1 MTSTQKT
8 ISVLMPVYNG
18 ETFLQEA
25 LDSILGQTYTDFE
38 FIIIDD
44 ASEDGTADILNTCTD
59 PRVMRLRNE
68 KNRGNYAARNRGLT
82 LAKGK
87 YICVMDADDVANPD
101 RFSKQVAYLE
111 THPEVVAVGSRYLFS
126 DGYLRPVP
134 LMYEEICLYLL
145 EENCFLHSSLMIRSD
160 ALRKLRGYREEFIYS
175 ADYDLVCRLS
185 LLGKIGNMPDVLM
198 TYRWHTS
205 QISQRCSKKQRECAI
220 RICRQYQ
227 LAFITRYKSGK
238 QAVPDERMLFYPD
251 MGRAIAFY
259 TYARFTGNNTYERL
273 ADELLEKT
281 CSKLDI
287 YISAMYGNYLC
298 SLGCGLVYLLR
309 NGLVDGEEEDVLTDI
324 DEMLDVIIR
333 EEWKREDADLAGWIY
348 YLTLRLQDKYARHDS
363 PVRLK
368 NRRNLAYLQDKS
380 DFLSVQARNN

>member
-1 MTSTQKT
+1 MKSTDKT

-44 ASEDGTADILNTCTD
+44 GSEDGTSNLLDACTD
-59 PRVMRLRNE
+59 PRVIRLRNE
-68 KNRGNYAARNRGLT
+68 KNKGNYAARNEGLT
-82 LAKGK
+82 LAQGK
-87 YICVMDADDVANPD
+87 YICVMDADDIANPD
-101 RFSKQVAYLE
+101 RFSTQVAYLE
-111 THPEVVAVGSRYLFS
+111 THQDVVAVGSRYLFS
-126 DGYLRPVP
+126 NGYLRPVP

-145 EENCFLHSSLMIRSD
+145 EENCFLHSSLMIRTD
-160 ALRKLRGYREEFIYS
+160 ALRKLGGYREEFVYS
-175 ADYDLVCRLS
+175 SDYDLICRLS
-185 LLGKIGNMPDVLM
+185 LLGKIENMPDVLM
-198 TYRWHTS
+198 TYRWHAS
-205 QISQRCSKKQRECAI
+205 QISQRYCKKQRECAI

-227 LAFITRYKSGK
+227 LAFITRYKSAK
-238 QAVPDERMLFYPD
+238 QTIPDERMLLYPD

-287 YISAMYGNYLC
+287 YISAVYGNYLC
-298 SLGCGLVYLLR
+298 NLGCGLIYLLR
-309 NGLVDGEEEDVLTDI
+309 NGLVNGEEEDVLTDI
-324 DEMLDVIIR
+324 DTLLYTIAR
-333 EEWKREDADLAGWIY
+333 EEWEREDADIAGWIY
-348 YLTLRLQDKYARHDS
+348 YLTLRLQDKYARNNS
-363 PVRLK
+363 PIRLK

-380 DFLSVQARNN
+380 ELLSVRAKNN